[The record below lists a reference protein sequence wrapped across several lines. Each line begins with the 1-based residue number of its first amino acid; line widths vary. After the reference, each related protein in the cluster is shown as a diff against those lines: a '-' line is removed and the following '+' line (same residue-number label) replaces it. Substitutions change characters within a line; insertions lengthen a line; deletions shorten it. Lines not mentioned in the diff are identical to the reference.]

1 MKRLAALALALIAGA
16 GAPVLAEDPQPAP
29 QSLLPAPLVP
39 QAVRGI
45 GAAQRTISQSGQFV
59 VYCPDVRMRLAVAS
73 FAETVKRDVL
83 ETLKA
88 GDHWKMPVVID
99 LRLPS
104 STDPGRV
111 LSRVQLIQT
120 DGGWKTEVDITL
132 REGQFKEV
140 RFPQLIVRAIL
151 LEMAYRDRPPEVGK
165 TYNEP
170 PAWLVEGLAQIS
182 QRRATG
188 AMPNAALFKQMIETG
203 KLQGIGDFLRS
214 NVTPMDATS
223 LAVYDMCA
231 ASLVNLLME
240 LPGGAAG
247 LAKLV
252 KELPASD
259 GDPVALLL
267 KSFPALGGTETSLE
281 KWWTLG
287 LAKTSVSDGA
297 WSISAAETDA
307 KLAPILTLTL
317 VTDEKKKTKTDF
329 ALPDYKTYLKNP
341 GARPALAGK
350 AAALAE
356 LMGQAH
362 PLMRPVVQEYL
373 RIVQTLAQG
382 KTRGMDKALQAVSDY
397 RSLIV
402 QRMDK
407 IEDYLNWYEATQ
419 MPEQSGAFADYMKN
433 AKAFEKQAPPKR
445 NDAISRY
452 IDQLEREFN

>member
-1 MKRLAALALALIAGA
+1 MKRLGLLAWACLAAVSVRAA
-16 GAPVLAEDPQPAP
+16 D
-29 QSLLPAPLVP
+29 SLPEPTPLNEPLVP
-39 QAVRGI
+39 QMARGM
-45 GAAQRTISQSGQFV
+45 GAAQRSISQSGQFV
-59 VYCPDVRMRLAVAS
+59 IYCPDVRMRLAVAS
-73 FAETVKRDVL
+73 FAETAKRDVL
-83 ETLKA
+83 ETLKV

-104 STDPGRV
+104 STDPNRV

-132 REGQFKEV
+132 REGQFKDV
-140 RFPQLIVRAIL
+140 RFPQLMVRAIL
-151 LEMAYRDRPPEVGK
+151 LEMAYRDRPPGVGSR
-165 TYNEP
+165 YNEP

-188 AMPNAALFKQMIETG
+188 ASPNAPLFRQMIETG
-203 KLQGIGDFLRS
+203 KLQGIGAFLRS
-214 NVTPMDATS
+214 NVAPMDGTS
-223 LAVYDMCA
+223 LDVYDMCA
-231 ASLVNLLME
+231 ASLVNLLIDM
-240 LPGGAAG
+240 PGGPAG

-252 KELPASD
+252 KELPSSD

-267 KSFPALGGTETSLE
+267 KSFPSLGGSETSLE

-287 LAKTSVSDGA
+287 LARTSVSDGA
-297 WSISAAETDA
+297 SMITAAETDA
-307 KLAPILTLTL
+307 RLTPILTLSL

-329 ALPDYKTYLKNP
+329 ALSDYKTYLKNP
-341 GARPALAGK
+341 GARPALAAKGG
-350 AAALAE
+350 ALAV
-356 LMGQAH
+356 LLARAH

-373 RIVQTLAQG
+373 RIVSMLAQG
-382 KTRGMDKALQAVSDY
+382 RSRGMDKALADVVAY

-402 QRMDK
+402 GRMDK

-419 MPEQSGAFADYMKN
+419 MPEQSGAFADYMKS